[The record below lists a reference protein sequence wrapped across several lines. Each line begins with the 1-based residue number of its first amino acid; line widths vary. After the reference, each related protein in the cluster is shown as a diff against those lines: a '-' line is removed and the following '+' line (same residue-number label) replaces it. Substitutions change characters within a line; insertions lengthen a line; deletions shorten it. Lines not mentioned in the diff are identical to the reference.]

1 MLLKFNS
8 CLTLMSNLESL
19 VRSGNDIWKVTY
31 HLNMPTDETIV
42 IKDDDNDSDDDDGN
56 IPLVIVIDEDM
67 QGLMEERKEEEKEEV
82 EEDKGEDDL
91 VRTSLPHTPP
101 NTITFEKIA
110 STSEIMSTI
119 VTSITQSSHASS

>member
-1 MLLKFNS
+1 M
-8 CLTLMSNLESL
+8 ESV

-31 HLNMPTDETIV
+31 HLHMPTDETIV
-42 IKDDDNDSDDDDGN
+42 IKDDDNDSDDDDDN
-56 IPLVIVIDEDM
+56 IPSVTVTDEDM
-67 QGLMEERKEEEKEEV
+67 QGLMEERREEEKEEA

-101 NTITFEKIA
+101 NTVTFVKIA

-119 VTSITQSSHASS
+119 VTSIAQSSPASSQL